1 MIFWHNSCFSA
12 KNLAFKMALISE
24 SRAQRGQIE
33 KIRPLLL
40 LKLFELQERKW
51 PYFFNFRPLSLR
63 NGNKGQ
69 NQGHSPRAFVFGLSP
84 RFFGQESGFWQE
96 LPPPKVSEIFDVFKC
111 QKRLVCRQRGRG
123 SSHFS
128 SVFSS
133 CGLYFPQQMST
144 FLKFSF

>member
-40 LKLFELQERKW
+40 LKLFEGQERKW

-69 NQGHSPRAFVFGLSP
+69 NQGHSPRAFVYGLFVN
-84 RFFGQESGFWQE
+84 FFGQQSGFWYR
-96 LPPPKVSEIFDVFKC
+96 LPPQKVSSIFEGFKC
-111 QKRLVCRQRGRG
+111 LK
-123 SSHFS
+123 
-128 SVFSS
+128 
-133 CGLYFPQQMST
+133 GLLDGQPRKSMPYFCSIFLPFGLHFPQ
-144 FLKFSF
+144 

>member
-1 MIFWHNSCFSA
+1 MLLIIFWHNSCFSA

-40 LKLFELQERKW
+40 LKLFEVQERKW

-84 RFFGQESGFWQE
+84 RFLARSRVFGRDYHFKKFHPFLSPIQLFRGGCGIRREKVAWFFLDFWAFG
-96 LPPPKVSEIFDVFKC
+96 P
-111 QKRLVCRQRGRG
+111 
-123 SSHFS
+123 
-128 SVFSS
+128 
-133 CGLYFPQQMST
+133 
-144 FLKFSF
+144 

>member
-40 LKLFELQERKW
+40 LKLFEVQERKW
-51 PYFFNFRPLSLR
+51 PYFFNFRALSLR

-69 NQGHSPRAFVFGLSP
+69 NQGHSPRAFMYGLLIIFFLAGERDFGMIY
-84 RFFGQESGFWQE
+84 
-96 LPPPKVSEIFDVFKC
+96 LPTKF
-111 QKRLVCRQRGRG
+111 
-123 SSHFS
+123 H
-128 SVFSS
+128 
-133 CGLYFPQQMST
+133 T
-144 FLKFSF
+144 FLWPLSARKRWWTGWRKNGRPIFLAFFALPASISHRKGQFY

>member
-1 MIFWHNSCFSA
+1 MIFWQNSCFSA

-69 NQGHSPRAFVFGLSP
+69 NKGHSSGAFVYGLFVD
-84 RFFGQESGFWQE
+84 FFCCQAGLWCI
-96 LPPPKVSEIFDVFKC
+96 LPPQKVSYILVLFKY
-111 QKRLVCRQRGRG
+111 QKMLVDGLLRKWLSR
-123 SSHFS
+123 FS
-128 SVFSS
+128 DLFCT
-133 CGLYFPQQMST
+133 CGLYFPQKT
-144 FLKFSF
+144 